1 MGEVG
6 FDFREEIHIV
16 VKIMTIKLIMTI
28 KILDVINLKL
38 NFLTCKVLVLPVS

>member
-16 VKIMTIKLIMTI
+16 VKIMTVKLSSFTSCATLG
-28 KILDVINLKL
+28 KILDVYK
-38 NFLTCKVLVLPVS
+38 P